1 MPDQILLILVI
12 IEGHTGRRDG
22 AGTQDAVPAPADSC
36 ERVGVAPRVTAPV
49 CARDEELVGVFSK
62 GHATSP
68 MLAEQRA

>member
-1 MPDQILLILVI
+1 MPDQIYYRINIGQRV
-12 IEGHTGRRDG
+12 TGRRDG